1 MKIIAYIFV
10 AVLIITL
17 FAVIVILA
25 KGLIKLA
32 CLILLILWVS
42 SILYRINK

>member
-1 MKIIAYIFV
+1 MKIIAYMFL
-10 AVLIITL
+10 AVLVITL

-32 CLILLILWVS
+32 CLIVLTLWVTS
-42 SILYRINK
+42 VLYRINK